1 MPTIA
6 QDPAAPGVLRKF
18 AYAICAAFCV
28 VGALSTPFMVLMA
41 WAANLDP
48 LTPAQGILLSVS
60 CLSFPILSIAGLL
73 TTRAWL
79 GALGLAIFVGGLV
92 GSSIDTVTWGEA
104 ERDAFRA
111 VESGD
116 ADLLRKQLAAGV
128 DPDVHTYDRG
138 YLLTAAVH
146 SPNPELVRILID
158 AGADVNAHNGDHATP
173 LVMAIHLPRCEVA
186 LALARAGASFA
197 ERFYI
202 NAELAEAPTYR
213 GMNVVEM
220 YYAKKRED
228 ARAWK
233 QDEACWRQ
241 FETVLEQKKEAM
253 ASFRCDTAWSGT
265 RRKLYQV
272 FGKVTPC

>member
-6 QDPAAPGVLRKF
+6 QEPAAPSLLRKF
-18 AYAICAAFCV
+18 AHATCAAFCV
-28 VGALSTPFMVLMA
+28 IGALSAPFMLFMA

-48 LTPAQGILLSVS
+48 RTPAQGVLLSVS
-60 CLSFPILSIAGLL
+60 CLSFPCLSIAGLL
-73 TTRAWL
+73 TARAWL

-116 ADLLRKQLAAGV
+116 ADLLRKQLAAGI
-128 DPDVHTYDRG
+128 DPDLHSEDRG
-138 YLLTAAVH
+138 YLLTAAAT
-146 SPNPELVRILID
+146 SRNPELVKILID
-158 AGADVNAHNGDHATP
+158 AGADVNVHNGDHATP
-173 LVMAIHLPRCEVA
+173 LVMAVYIPRCEAA
-186 LALARAGASFA
+186 LALAKAGASFA

-202 NAELAEAPTYR
+202 DAKLAVLPTYH
-213 GMNVVEM
+213 GKNVVEI
-220 YYAKKRED
+220 YYGKKREL
-228 ARAWK
+228 AKLWK
-233 QDEACWRQ
+233 QDETCWRQ

-253 ASFRCDTAWSGT
+253 ASFQCDTTWSGT